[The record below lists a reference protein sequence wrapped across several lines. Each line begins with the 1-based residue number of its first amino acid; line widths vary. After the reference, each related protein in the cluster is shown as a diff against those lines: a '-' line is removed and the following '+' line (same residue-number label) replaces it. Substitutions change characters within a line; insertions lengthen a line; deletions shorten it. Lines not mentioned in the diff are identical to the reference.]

1 MVDDIATGDSNR
13 THGTVMGTSE
23 VSNGYRI
30 SLIEDVR
37 ERLTADEP
45 VTDDDTVV
53 FYEADGRVYVEL
65 AR

>member
-1 MVDDIATGDSNR
+1 MLD
-13 THGTVMGTSE
+13 
-23 VSNGYRI
+23 GYRI
-30 SLIEDVR
+30 SLIEGVR
-37 ERLTADEP
+37 ERLTGDEP